1 MKMKK
6 VMTLCLATVVG
17 MGVLSGCGSTKSEF
31 KQYAK
36 CAEVSDYDGVEY
48 VPASREVTQ
57 DKIDE
62 KIDSFCTDNNIET
75 KDYDS
80 AIKDGD
86 DVNINYVETINGQ
99 EKNKND
105 DEAGTSVVI
114 VFDIK
119 INYIKITT
127 TPEYTDD
134 LVKSATDGKYTTTE
148 DYTKYLTDELQ
159 KDTDKTADSTDRANV
174 LKAIK
179 EKTTFNQYP
188 EGEIDSYVKSVMDNI
203 ESSASQ
209 YGIGVPT
216 FLQYFYGY
224 TDESAFVSYLQS
236 TVESVMQEKI
246 VVSSIALEKNLVA
259 NDKETEAYK
268 QKLMDDNEVDED
280 TINSKYSASDLKF
293 YATEEK
299 VLDYLMGTA
308 VQVDSTEASSEDASE
323 DGSTEAE
330 STESTTEAA
339 SEAE

>member
-114 VFDIK
+114 GKDALA
-119 INYIKITT
+119 
-127 TPEYTDD
+127 PGLDD
-134 LVKSATDGKYTTTE
+134 QMIG
-148 DYTKYLTDELQ
+148 
-159 KDTDKTADSTDRANV
+159 
-174 LKAIK
+174 LKPA
-179 EKTTFNQYP
+179 QRRR
-188 EGEIDSYVKSVMDNI
+188 
-203 ESSASQ
+203 SQ
-209 YGIGVPT
+209 SHIRMII
-216 FLQYFYGY
+216 LIQ
-224 TDESAFVSYLQS
+224 Q
-236 TVESVMQEKI
+236 
-246 VVSSIALEKNLVA
+246 
-259 NDKETEAYK
+259 
-268 QKLMDDNEVDED
+268 
-280 TINSKYSASDLKF
+280 
-293 YATEEK
+293 
-299 VLDYLMGTA
+299 
-308 VQVDSTEASSEDASE
+308 
-323 DGSTEAE
+323 
-330 STESTTEAA
+330 
-339 SEAE
+339 